1 VIFIAAVM
9 HIRTNKKRR
18 QEELF
23 RESTRF
29 FSGEILD

>member
-18 QEELF
+18 KEELF
-23 RESTRF
+23 KGSRAF